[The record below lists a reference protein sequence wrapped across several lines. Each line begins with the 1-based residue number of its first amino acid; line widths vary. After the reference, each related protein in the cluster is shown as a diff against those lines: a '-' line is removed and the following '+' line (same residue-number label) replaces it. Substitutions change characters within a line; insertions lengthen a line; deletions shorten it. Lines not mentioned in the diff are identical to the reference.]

1 MFPLDVL
8 QGDRTIDAIAGTERH
23 KQHGFGR
30 FRARQKPHS
39 PFLLERYSIVVDQN
53 ALACADQFPVKPGK
67 GIRLGIIT
75 LAFFQVI
82 DDVRKF
88 IGVIVFDDQNAL
100 GIEDFPDFI
109 PHEIVD
115 VLHRKFGSQPL
126 LDTVNDGQLRIA
138 LLRLV
143 EEPGVLEGHA
153 HRVGQRLQQAHIAF
167 CKSVLFICLD
177 ADDTRH
183 FVIEQDGNTQ
193 IALVQVLFTVGGR
206 GRHCTQFKLFF
217 SRSS

>member
-1 MFPLDVL
+1 M
-8 QGDRTIDAIAGTERH
+8 
-23 KQHGFGR
+23 
-30 FRARQKPHS
+30 
-39 PFLLERYSIVVDQN
+39 
-53 ALACADQFPVKPGK
+53 KPGK

-88 IGVIVFDDQNAL
+88 IGVIVFDDQHAL
-100 GIEDFPDFI
+100 GIENFSDFI

-177 ADDTRH
+177 ADDTCH

-206 GRHCTQFKLFF
+206 GRH
-217 SRSS
+217 